1 MDDVM
6 SCPVSGQS
14 LRILSGGQTGVD
26 RAALDVARA
35 LGLPHGG
42 WCPRGRLAEDGV
54 IPACYDLRETL
65 SGGYGARTE
74 RNIAEADATLI
85 LTVGE
90 LTRGTALTRRLAKRL
105 ARPHLVVDLARPPL
119 PEVVRAWL
127 LGIGAR
133 SLNVAGSSES
143 KRPGIHA
150 LARAFLHAVLLGRP
164 ANGGTARP

>member
-105 ARPHLVVDLARPPL
+105 ARPPL